1 MQKQPLKKSCMIT
14 KYFNFSNNCCL
25 HSSIKTYQF
34 KSCMGSTSVLR
45 KEITNKQMSKIKY
58 DLFSLRVNV
67 LPFLFFCFDL
77 SQDCRTGCSAT
88 ITFTA
93 LRNLHFLTPP
103 CSVCIS
109 VCLLSFPFAYFCL
122 NITSPEGI

>member
-58 DLFSLRVNV
+58 DFFSLRVNA
-67 LPFLFFCFDL
+67 LPFFRF
-77 SQDCRTGCSAT
+77 DCRTSCSAT
-88 ITFTA
+88 VTFTDS
-93 LRNLHFLTPP
+93 RNLHFLPP
-103 CSVCIS
+103 SCSVCIS